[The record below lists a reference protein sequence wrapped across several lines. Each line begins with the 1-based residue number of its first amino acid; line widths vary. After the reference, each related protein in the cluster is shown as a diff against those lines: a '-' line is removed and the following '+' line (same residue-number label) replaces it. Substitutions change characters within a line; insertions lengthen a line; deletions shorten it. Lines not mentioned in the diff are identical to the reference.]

1 MRLVFDRF
9 RVPSRTRCGSA
20 VSTGARIVIVKVYDK
35 RKKKKMGKG
44 REWQGAKGERRGEQ
58 LINKG
63 MSGENVEM
71 GKTWKT
77 A

>member
-1 MRLVFDRF
+1 
-9 RVPSRTRCGSA
+9 
-20 VSTGARIVIVKVYDK
+20 
-35 RKKKKMGKG
+35 MGKG
-44 REWQGAKGERRGEQ
+44 REWQRAMGERRGER